1 MRIDEVTEQPV
12 DENIDEL
19 SVRQYKQIIS
29 DLKRKESGDLISQ
42 GAMKKVMSMWDK
54 NDKVVSKYRAII
66 KDFDLD
72 I

>member
-1 MRIDEVTEQPV
+1 MRIDEVTEQAV
-12 DENIDEL
+12 DEGLDEL
-19 SVRQYKQIIS
+19 SIRQYRQIIS
-29 DLKRKESGDLISQ
+29 DLKRKESGDLLAQ

-54 NDKVVSKYRAII
+54 NDKIVSKYRSII

>member
-29 DLKRKESGDLISQ
+29 DLKRKDSGDLISQ

-54 NDKVVSKYRAII
+54 NEKVISKYRSII

>member
-1 MRIDEVTEQPV
+1 MRIDEVTEQAV
-12 DENIDEL
+12 DEGLDEL
-19 SVRQYKQIIS
+19 SIRQYKQIIS
-29 DLKRKESGDLISQ
+29 DLKRKESGDLLAQ

-54 NDKVVSKYRAII
+54 NDKIVSKYRSII